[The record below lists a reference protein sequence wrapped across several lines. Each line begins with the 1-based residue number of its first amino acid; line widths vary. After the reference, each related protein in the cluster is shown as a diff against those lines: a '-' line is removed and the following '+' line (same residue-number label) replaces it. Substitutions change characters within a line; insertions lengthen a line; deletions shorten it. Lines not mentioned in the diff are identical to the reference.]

1 MPAELERT
9 LTLNDLVIQETG
21 KVCKSVVVQSA
32 AVGSAVAAEK
42 AGFIQA
48 LTDIIAEGIE
58 VDIIATDGHTGIIQH
73 IIFCNNT
80 G

>member
-1 MPAELERT
+1 MFSIVIHT
-9 LTLNDLVIQETG
+9 HNDLVIQETG